1 MNAVPVP
8 RELAGRWTP
17 RLVLKRDLF
26 STVERGSF
34 VTSSGESVEAVL
46 RRIDQVP
53 WWSFAIAYHLFARE
67 RSALAIAG
75 DLGIAPPLLLAGR
88 RVLVRGWIDGVALQ
102 TAKPYGDHAF
112 FASAKAA
119 LRKLHRAGI
128 CHNDLSKQQNWLRG
142 RDGRAYLMD
151 FQLASCFSRRSPL
164 FRLLAYEDL
173 RHLLKHKHRYLIEEF
188 TASEWRMRSRKS
200 GLTALWMRTAKPA
213 YELIMHRLFGYV
225 DREGGGTRLAN
236 DSPRIAAC
244 LKQHPKVRDAA
255 VVQFYDRGARH
266 NLYAFVEAGPD
277 VSESGLHEL
286 LRHRLADVAPPAH
299 VHVSPTLPRAASGD
313 IRTEILQLVASN
325 QLDEIDTLLTN
336 DAERETVA
344 GLVAQR
350 RNLRDRF

>member
-1 MNAVPVP
+1 MKALPVP
-8 RELAGRWTP
+8 HELAGRWTS
-17 RLVLKRDLF
+17 RVVLKRDLF

-34 VTSSGESVEAVL
+34 ATSSGEVEAVL

-53 WWSFAIAYHLFARE
+53 WWSFGIAYHLFARE

-75 DLGIAPPLLLAGR
+75 KLGIAPPLLFAGR
-88 RVLVRGWIDGVALQ
+88 RVLIRGWIEGVALQ
-102 TAKPYGDHAF
+102 TAKPYGDRAF

-119 LRKLHRAGI
+119 LRALHRAGI

-151 FQLASCFSRRSPL
+151 FQLASCFSRRSRL

-188 TASEWRMRSRKS
+188 TPAERRMRARKT
-200 GLTALWMRTAKPA
+200 GLTALWMLTAKPA
-213 YELIMHRLFGYV
+213 YELIMHRVFGYH
-225 DREGGGTRLAN
+225 DREGGGRQLAN

-244 LKQHPKVRDAA
+244 LKQHPQVRDAA

-277 VSESGLHEL
+277 VSENS
-286 LRHRLADVAPPAH
+286 LRDFVTGRLADVAPPAH
-299 VHVSPTLPRAASGD
+299 LHVSAVLPRAASGD

-325 QLDEIDTLLTN
+325 QLDEIDSLLTN

-350 RNLRDRF
+350 RNLHDRF

>member
-1 MNAVPVP
+1 VTGVTVP

-17 RLVLKRDLF
+17 RVVLKRDLF

-34 VTSSGESVEAVL
+34 VTASGESVEAVL
-46 RRIDQVP
+46 RRIDRVP
-53 WWSFAIAYHLFARE
+53 WWMLAIAHHLLARE
-67 RSALAIAG
+67 RRALAIAG
-75 DLGIAPPLLLAGR
+75 KLGIAPPLLFAGR

-102 TAKPYGDHAF
+102 TAKPYGDRAF

-119 LRKLHRAGI
+119 LRRLHRAGI

-151 FQLASCFSRRSPL
+151 FQLASCFARRSAL

-173 RHLLKHKHRYLIEEF
+173 RHLLKHKHRYLREDF
-188 TASEWRMRSRKS
+188 TPAEWRMRARKS
-200 GLTALWMRTAKPA
+200 ALTALWMMTAKPA

-225 DREGGGTRLAN
+225 DREGGGTRLVN

-244 LKQHPKVRDAA
+244 LREHPQVRDAA

-277 VSESGLHEL
+277 VSESSLREL
-286 LRHRLADVAPPAH
+286 VQRKLAGVAPPAH
-299 VHVSPTLPRAASGD
+299 VHVSPALPRAASGD

-325 QLDEIDTLLTN
+325 QLDEIDALLTS
-336 DAERETVA
+336 DAERAAVA
-344 GLVAQR
+344 RLVAQR

>member
-1 MNAVPVP
+1 MSSAPVP
-8 RELAGRWTP
+8 PELAGRWTP
-17 RLVLKRDLF
+17 GVVLKRDLF

-34 VTSSGESVEAVL
+34 AMSSGEVVDAVM

-53 WWSFAIAYHLFARE
+53 WWMFAVAHHLFARE
-67 RSALAIAG
+67 RRALAIAG
-75 DLGIAPPLLLAGR
+75 ELGVAPRLLFAGR
-88 RVLVRGWIDGVALQ
+88 RVLVRGWIDGIALQ
-102 TAKPYGDHAF
+102 TAKPYGDRAF

-151 FQLASCFSRRSPL
+151 FQLASCFSRRGPL

-188 TASEWRMRSRKS
+188 TPAEWRMRSRKS
-200 GLTALWMRTAKPA
+200 GLTRLWMGTAKPA

-225 DREGGGTRLAN
+225 DREGGGTRLAH

-244 LKQHPKVRDAA
+244 LKEHPQVRDAA

-277 VSESGLHEL
+277 ISEDN
-286 LRHRLADVAPPAH
+286 LREFIRRRLADAAPPAH
-299 VHVSPTLPRAASGD
+299 VHVSDRLPRALGGE
-313 IRTEILQLVASN
+313 IRTEILQLIASN
-325 QLDEIDTLLTN
+325 QLDEIDALLTN
-336 DAERETVA
+336 DAERAAVA